1 MTALDIYEPLPRAM
15 RRYLSHNGWHFNTLA
30 VNLAVKLM
38 RRKNTATGKLE
49 RIEMLDKD
57 DVDEMLTAQGVK
69 LDNAIGLDYVY
80 VANMAKADYWKSCIE
95 DDKHLALF
103 VKDTVDDADAA
114 DGQIMRRWYADMV
127 AQGQPIEWEELL

>member
-15 RRYLSHNGWHFNTLA
+15 RRYLSHNGWHFNSLA
-30 VNLAVKLM
+30 LSFAVKSM
-38 RRKNTATGKLE
+38 RRKNTATGKME

-57 DVDEMLTAQGVK
+57 DVDTLLTAQGVK
-69 LDNAIGLDYVY
+69 LENAVGLDYVY
-80 VANMAKADYWKSCIE
+80 VANMAKADYWKSSIE
-95 DDKHLALF
+95 DEKHMALF
-103 VKDTVDDADAA
+103 VKDTIDDTDAA

>member
-1 MTALDIYEPLPRAM
+1 
-15 RRYLSHNGWHFNTLA
+15 
-30 VNLAVKLM
+30 
-38 RRKNTATGKLE
+38 
-49 RIEMLDKD
+49 MLDKD